1 MAEEL
6 ELEFGGSGS
15 WLIVRFTGMINLLV
29 RDQLRQQVM
38 AELEKRPGCDLVF
51 DLSTVTAIDSSG
63 LGVIFGLYKHLTERQ
78 LSLAL
83 AAPNHDVSV
92 LLELTH
98 LDKVIKIEKS
108 LETIT
113 GIEGNAEDE

>member
-6 ELEFGGSGS
+6 NLEFSESGG
-15 WLIVRFTGMINLLV
+15 WLIVHFTGMINLLV
-29 RDQLRQQVM
+29 RDQLRQRVLE
-38 AELEKRPGCDLVF
+38 ELKARPDCDLLF
-51 DLSTVTAIDSSG
+51 DLSEVTAIDSSG
-63 LGVIFGLYKHLTERQ
+63 LGVIFGLYKYLTERQ

-83 AAPNHDVSV
+83 AAPNHDVAV

-98 LDKVIKIEKS
+98 IDKVIRIEKS

-113 GIEGNAEDE
+113 G

>member
-6 ELEFGGSGS
+6 DLKFSESDG
-15 WLIVRFTGMINLLV
+15 WLIVRFSGMINLLI

-38 AELEKRPGCDLVF
+38 VELEKRPDCDLLF
-51 DLSTVTAIDSSG
+51 DLSKVAAIDSSG
-63 LGVIFGLYKHLTERQ
+63 LGAIFSIYKYLHERQ
-78 LSLAL
+78 SSLAL
-83 AAPNHDVSV
+83 AAPNHDVAV

-98 LDKVIKIEKS
+98 LDKVIRIEKS

-113 GIEGNAEDE
+113 G

>member
-6 ELEFGGSGS
+6 ELEFGESGG
-15 WLIVRFTGMINLLV
+15 WLIVRFSGMINLLI
-29 RDQLRQQVM
+29 RDQLRQRVM
-38 AELEKRPGCDLVF
+38 AELEKRPGYGLVF
-51 DLSTVTAIDSSG
+51 DLSEVTAIDSSG
-63 LGVIFGLYKHLTERQ
+63 LGAIFGIYKYLTERQ

-83 AAPNHDVSV
+83 AAPNHDVAV

-98 LDKVIKIEKS
+98 LDKVIRIEKS

-113 GIEGNAEDE
+113 G